1 MANADRQVKSMVR
14 KGEGQNDPTLLKK
27 VKEYSSV
34 KIADVEIPT
43 VILENGEPF
52 LPWRIFVEEG
62 LKADW
67 RTQRRKEQE
76 LKEKGCSILELPFKT
91 KGGMQ
96 KMKAISLFDI
106 PAYLYTISVNK
117 VRQELREKI
126 RQMQVETTHAIREYW
141 KNKIKK
147 EREEIEKLKEEYN
160 KLVKEL
166 RNIPTYEEYRELKM
180 KYDLL
185 LTMVDMIVMDMEN
198 AQPYINNLFGRIKKI
213 KEGVPILTGEGD
225 ELVKKIVKFK

>member
-1 MANADRQVKSMVR
+1 MANVDRQVKSMVR
-14 KGEGQNDPTLLKK
+14 KGGSHFDSPLTLQ
-27 VKEYSSV
+27 VKEYTLTR
-34 KIADVEIPT
+34 IADAEIPT

-52 LPWRIFVEEG
+52 LSWKILVEEG
-62 LKADW
+62 LKTHW
-67 RTQRRKEQE
+67 KTQKK
-76 LKEKGCSILELPFKT
+76 KEKELLEKGVVILTLPFQT

-147 EREEIEKLKEEYN
+147 EREEIEKLKAEYN
-160 KLVKEL
+160 QLVQEL
-166 RNIPTYEEYRELKM
+166 RQIPTYEEYKELKL

-185 LTMVDMIVMDMEN
+185 TSMVDMLLIDMEKVK
-198 AQPYINNLFGRIKKI
+198 PYLDIMFKRIEWVKN
-213 KEGVPILTGEGD
+213 GVKVGD
-225 ELVKKIVKFK
+225 KIVKF